1 MSFES
6 VDQDKSSS
14 FYSYLNLHYSII
26 KIWSFLK
33 TNKVSLTIQNVKM
46 QVLVCFKLHLK
57 FFASF
62 HTRILDKIFFRIV
75 LRKNTNKLIDFFN
88 SFQRKVINF
97 CKEFT

>member
-46 QVLVCFKLHLK
+46 QVLVCVKLQ
-57 FFASF
+57 FE
-62 HTRILDKIFFRIV
+62 
-75 LRKNTNKLIDFFN
+75 
-88 SFQRKVINF
+88 NF
-97 CKEFT
+97 C